1 MEVSGLVYRQV
12 PCFSGAGIDTRSAK
26 PSFSGDVH
34 FPGRNEFGVSLRTR
48 RAMSSGFCDKG
59 HVEYYYSG
67 PRCGGNK
74 KEKEIKKKLKLLKG
88 LSELSASSQIS
99 TGLDSAEGLAA
110 QVQGKLISEGAE
122 ALLRQLEQV
131 RAEEKELKKKKKEEK
146 ARLKAERM
154 KTMKDCESSSSSSSS
169 ESSESE
175 CGEVIDMN
183 SLRGEVPAQPILEG
197 LQPSTQGGVALLT
210 QPSLV
215 TTLQE
220 DKCCTGAST
229 SCGSRDSIGPNNAAS
244 SSVMEASVMTKI
256 EVCMGKKCKTSGGV
270 ALLEEFERLMGVDG
284 SVVGCKCMGKCK
296 NGPNVR
302 VLNSVDGIE
311 SEEGTE
317 DSVRNPTNPLYIGV
331 GLEDVSLI
339 VANLLGEVK
348 KDLGPATAT

>member
-1 MEVSGLVYRQV
+1 MEVSGLVSRHI
-12 PCFSGAGIDTRSAK
+12 PCFSGAGIDSRSSK
-26 PSFSGDVH
+26 GSFSGEVH
-34 FPGRNEFGVSLRTR
+34 FPGRNEYGASLRSR
-48 RAMSSGFCDKG
+48 RTDVNSGFCDNG

-67 PRCGGNK
+67 PRCGGGNK

-88 LSELSASSQIS
+88 LAELSSSTQIS
-99 TGLDSAEGLAA
+99 TGLYSEEGSAA
-110 QVQGKLISEGAE
+110 QVQRKLISEGAE
-122 ALLRQLEQV
+122 ALLQQLEQV
-131 RAEEKELKKKKKEEK
+131 RAEEKEMKKKKKEEK

-154 KTMKDCESSSSSSSS
+154 KTMKDCESPSSSSSS

-175 CGEVIDMN
+175 CGEVIDMK
-183 SLRGEVPAQPILEG
+183 SRQSEVPKQAMLE
-197 LQPSTQGGVALLT
+197 GVALST

-220 DKCCTGAST
+220 DKCCNGTST
-229 SCGSRDSIGPNNAAS
+229 SCGSSDSFDVNNAS
-244 SSVMEASVMTKI
+244 SSSATEASIVAKV

-270 ALLEEFERLMGVDG
+270 ELLEEFERLMGVQG

-302 VLNSVDGIE
+302 VLNFVDGIK

-339 VANLLGEVK
+339 VANLKGEVK
-348 KDLGPATAT
+348 KDLGVATAI